1 VADIAAIAG
10 LIQAVADQTN
20 LLALNATIE
29 AARAGEVGKGFA
41 VVAGEVKELAGQ
53 TATATARIE
62 ATVAEVTTGAAA
74 VGTAVSGMTSRLGA
88 VADAQRLAATVM
100 GEQVSLA
107 GQTRG
112 LVTSAADE
120 VARSAEAVTVR

>member
-1 VADIAAIAG
+1 
-10 LIQAVADQTN
+10 
-20 LLALNATIE
+20 
-29 AARAGEVGKGFA
+29 
-41 VVAGEVKELAGQ
+41 
-53 TATATARIE
+53 
-62 ATVAEVTTGAAA
+62 
-74 VGTAVSGMTSRLGA
+74 